1 MHIGVRVFILVFVSI
16 ILSALLTEFLPAMLT
31 RPFQMKTVDEE
42 RSIYRMRFRNPRY
55 TQLLR
60 KIVAG
65 AEAPADHAAGVAA
78 TIKT

>member
-1 MHIGVRVFILVFVSI
+1 
-16 ILSALLTEFLPAMLT
+16 MLT
-31 RPFQMKTVDEE
+31 RPFQMKTVGEE
-42 RSIYRMRFRNPRY
+42 RSIYRLRFRNPRY